1 MPEALGR
8 LKKRSEFL
16 RVAASGRKW
25 VTPGLILQ
33 ARRRDTGVQ
42 APEEAEIGAQAPKE
56 AGPPDH
62 CEGSNRKGSPSMP
75 AANAIRV
82 GYTTSR
88 KVGPAVDRN
97 RARRRLRAAVAE
109 VMLRDGQSGT
119 DYVVIGRKSTLGRP
133 FAALVQDL
141 STALR
146 RLAEREARDGKG
158 GGKERGGRECGA

>member
-33 ARRRDTGVQ
+33 ARRRD
-42 APEEAEIGAQAPKE
+42 PEPRGQEEPQTPPAGAKRQ
-56 AGPPDH
+56 G
-62 CEGSNRKGSPSMP
+62 GRNVPSETQ
-75 AANAIRV
+75 IRV

-109 VMLRDGQSGT
+109 VLPQAGQPGT
-119 DYVVIGRKSTLGRP
+119 DYVVIGRKATLKRAYP
-133 FAALVQDL
+133 DLVADL
-141 STALR
+141 KGAVE
-146 RLAEREARDGKG
+146 RLAERERRAR
-158 GGKERGGRECGA
+158 

>member
-1 MPEALGR
+1 
-8 LKKRSEFL
+8 
-16 RVAASGRKW
+16 
-25 VTPGLILQ
+25 
-33 ARRRDTGVQ
+33 
-42 APEEAEIGAQAPKE
+42 
-56 AGPPDH
+56 
-62 CEGSNRKGSPSMP
+62 MP

-158 GGKERGGRECGA
+158 GGKERGGRERGGRERGA